1 MSNKDKTYDLN
12 YKPTKEEIK
21 KFPDIQNGPKALI
34 LGASVGIQQVGT
46 HNFRLPLNY
55 KKRNGEILELETRI
69 TGTVSLD
76 AYKKGINMSRI
87 IRSFYDYKDDLIF
100 EKLKDILLKYKN
112 DLDSFD
118 AKIGLNF
125 SYPIM
130 QPSLRSNNQGY
141 QYYNVSLE
149 GSLTNEGVF
158 KKILH
163 FDFVYS
169 SACPCSY
176 ELAEYAKKERNKLT
190 VSHSQRSVARV
201 SIEFDH
207 IMWIEDIHQ
216 ICLNALQ
223 TETQVIVKREDEM
236 AFAELNGAYLKFV
249 EDSARLLYE
258 KLIENKNIKDFRVI
272 CSHQESLHSHD
283 AISVI
288 LAPNSKFSNDITHE
302 IWSSLI
308 HKS

>member
-1 MSNKDKTYDLN
+1 MNINKKYDSN
-12 YKPTKEEIK
+12 YKPTKKEISN
-21 KFPDIQNGPKALI
+21 FPDIQNGPKSLI
-34 LGASVGIQQVGT
+34 LGSSVEIQQVGT
-46 HNFRLPLNY
+46 HNFKLPLKY
-55 KKRNGEILELETRI
+55 KKRNGDIIELETKV
-69 TGTVSLD
+69 TGTVSLE
-76 AYKKGINMSRI
+76 AHKKGINMSRI
-87 IRSFYDYKDDLIF
+87 IRSFYDFKDDFIF
-100 EKLKDILLKYKN
+100 DKLEEILLKYKN
-112 DLDSFD
+112 DLNSFE

-125 SYPIM
+125 SFPIII
-130 QPSLRSNNQGY
+130 PSLRSNNKGY

-149 GSLTNEGVF
+149 GSLTKNGVF

-176 ELAEYAKKERNKLT
+176 ELAEHARKHRNKAT
-190 VSHSQRSVARV
+190 VTHSQRSVARI
-201 SIEFDH
+201 SLEFDQY
-207 IMWIEDIHQ
+207 IWIEDIHQ
-216 ICLNALQ
+216 ICTNALH

-249 EDSARLLYE
+249 EDAARLLYE
-258 KLIENKNIKDFRVI
+258 QLITDKRVKDFRVI

-288 LAPNSKFSNDITHE
+288 LAPNSKFSNEISHE
-302 IWSSLI
+302 LWSSLI